1 MRRKR
6 KSPSSLE
13 SPLEVVVEEE
23 EEEGVEEEE
32 EEDVDVVGVFE
43 GSRKREKGNQFR

>member
-1 MRRKR
+1 M
-6 KSPSSLE
+6 
-13 SPLEVVVEEE
+13 SPLEVVVVEEE
-23 EEEGVEEEE
+23 EEGVEDEDE